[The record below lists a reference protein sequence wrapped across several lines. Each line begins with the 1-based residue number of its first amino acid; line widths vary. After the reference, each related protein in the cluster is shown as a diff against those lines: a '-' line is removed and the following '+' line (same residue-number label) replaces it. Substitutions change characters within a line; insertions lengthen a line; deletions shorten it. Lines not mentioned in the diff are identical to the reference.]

1 VYLMGANVFG
11 PAAEP
16 ITVDVWSDV
25 VCPFCYLGDTVL
37 QQAIERFPHG
47 STVQVRYHSFQL
59 NPGMPAGEA
68 IRADDYLAQQHHLP
82 AAQVAAS
89 HAQLMAR
96 GAEAGL
102 DYRFADTLMVNTLD
116 AHRMIH
122 FAQAAGREHD
132 MVERLFRAEFTDGL
146 NLADHEVLVGLAA
159 ELGLSRADATE
170 ALAAGAFEDD
180 IRADLAQARQ
190 LGISGVPF
198 FVFDNKRA
206 VSGAQPIDMFRKA
219 LDLSWQDRAPQPA

>member
-1 VYLMGANVFG
+1 MVANVFG

-16 ITVDVWSDV
+16 ITIDVWSDV

-37 QQAIERFPHG
+37 QQAIEQFPHG
-47 STVQVRYHSFQL
+47 SAVRVRYRSFQL

-68 IRADDYLAQQHHLP
+68 ILAGDYLAQHHHMP

-89 HAQLMAR
+89 QAQLAAR

-102 DYRFADTLMVNTLD
+102 DYRFADSLMVNTLD

-122 FAQAAGREHD
+122 FARAASREHE
-132 MVERLFRAEFTDGL
+132 MVARLFRAEFTDGL
-146 NLADHEVLVGLAA
+146 NLADHEVLAGLAA
-159 ELGLSRADATE
+159 ELGLSRAEAAE
-170 ALAAGAFEDD
+170 ALATGAFEDA
-180 IRADLAQARQ
+180 IRADLAQARE

-206 VSGAQPIDMFRKA
+206 VSGAQPIEMFRKA
-219 LDLSWQDRAPQPA
+219 LDLSWQDRAAQPA

>member
-1 VYLMGANVFG
+1 MADSVFG
-11 PAAEP
+11 PAADP
-16 ITVDVWSDV
+16 ITIDVWSDV

-37 QQAIERFPHG
+37 QQAIEQFPHG

-59 NPGMPAGEA
+59 NPGFAPGEV
-68 IRADDYLAQQHHLP
+68 IRSVDYLAQNHRMP
-82 AAQVAAS
+82 AAQIAAS
-89 HAQLMAR
+89 HAQLAAR

-102 DYRFADTLMVNTLD
+102 DYRFEDNLMVNTLD

-122 FAQAAGREHD
+122 FAKAAGREHD

-146 NLADHEVLVGLAA
+146 NLADHEVLAGLAA
-159 ELGLSRADATE
+159 ELGLSRAGAAE
-170 ALAAGAFEDD
+170 ALATGAYEQD
-180 IRADLAQARQ
+180 IRSDLAEARE

-206 VSGAQPIDMFRKA
+206 ISGAQPIDMFRKA
-219 LDLSWQDRAPQPA
+219 LDLSWQDRAAQPA